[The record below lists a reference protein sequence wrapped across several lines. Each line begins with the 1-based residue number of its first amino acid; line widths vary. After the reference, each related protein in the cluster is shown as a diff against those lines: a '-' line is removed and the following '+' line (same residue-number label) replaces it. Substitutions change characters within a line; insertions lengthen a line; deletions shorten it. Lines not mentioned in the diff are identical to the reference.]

1 MLTFK
6 DVIPLLSRLSERKL
20 YELYS
25 TLLPRAM
32 DTNPMR
38 EWTIKVNP
46 TVEDVAELVKMLPP
60 DDCEDI
66 YDLYIAGN

>member
-1 MLTFK
+1 MITFK
-6 DVIPLLSRLSERKL
+6 DIIPRLKDLPQNKL

-32 DTNPMR
+32 ETNPMR
-38 EWTIKVNP
+38 EWTIKMNP
-46 TVEDVAELVKMLPP
+46 TPEDVAELVKMLPP

-66 YDLYIAGN
+66 HDLYL